1 MDRFTGQTVE
11 VVLVGTKA
19 FAKLTSHRTKSRIT
33 AMYLVILI
41 TAVCGSGYCIVC
53 RGLEKLT

>member
-1 MDRFTGQTVE
+1 MDRSTGQTVE

-41 TAVCGSGYCIVC
+41 TAVRGSG
-53 RGLEKLT
+53 